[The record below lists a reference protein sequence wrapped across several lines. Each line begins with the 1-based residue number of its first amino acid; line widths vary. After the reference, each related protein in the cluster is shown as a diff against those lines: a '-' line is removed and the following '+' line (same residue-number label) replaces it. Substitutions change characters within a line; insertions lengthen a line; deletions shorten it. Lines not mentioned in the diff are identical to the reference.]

1 KEISHSMK
9 SAWRVFNLRPRK
21 ELCNGRIGL
30 RSIMT
35 SSSYSPG
42 ASLDE
47 WRKKATF
54 DGGKMRVILQGGED
68 KLALKDEIWQILEK
82 DPLFKKSNHQLSLD
96 EAREVTHK
104 RWKKII
110 EYGFVCDPYA
120 EYERFSALIEV
131 LEQLDT
137 ALQARTTLHSNVF
150 LGAVTSMGTE
160 RHSSI
165 IEKGNRNEIVG
176 CFALTELSHGSNT
189 QSIQTTA
196 TFENGQL
203 VFRTPHIGAM
213 KVWSGN
219 LAQSATHAV
228 VFAQLY
234 VGGKCEGVH
243 GFVIQVRDEKNH
255 RVLPGIKVGD
265 MGEKPGH
272 WNGVENGWMMF
283 EDYRCSLDA
292 LLNRGCDLTND
303 ARYVHSFKSDRD
315 KKSVSLGALSIGRI
329 GIVGKGVNACRM
341 AATIGIR
348 YSAVRK
354 QFGPP
359 NGEELPILSYP
370 LQRRRLLP
378 ALAAAISIGF
388 FQEKMV
394 DLFAQYMARVLSG
407 EKSDELAETSKEVHG
422 LSSCCKPRATWLG
435 VNALA
440 EARAA
445 CGGHGF
451 LFISRLNEL
460 RDTYDPSQTFE
471 GENNILVQ
479 QASNYLLSQKKQGI
493 LSSPMGS
500 IDFLQSPPST
510 FGGWKGDSL
519 ENVIS
524 AYEWLLH
531 YTLDKTE
538 KELEERKRKGED
550 AFTARNE
557 TQIDTAHPLAIAYA
571 ELTMIK
577 WANEAVEE
585 IEDEKCRGVLRRVIR
600 LFALSQLQP
609 HLALLYIGG
618 YCSGPELGRRVKE
631 EQLSLEESLSPECV
645 SLVDGIAPPDFAL
658 GSALGASDGR
668 AYERM
673 VEDFLSREVDRAPFA
688 DDLLDMIK
696 TNKAKL

>member
-1 KEISHSMK
+1 M
-9 SAWRVFNLRPRK
+9 A
-21 ELCNGRIGL
+21 
-30 RSIMT
+30 
-35 SSSYSPG
+35 SSSPSPG

-47 WRKKATF
+47 WRKNATF
-54 DGGKMRVILQGGED
+54 DGGKMRVILQGGRE
-68 KLALKDEIWQILEK
+68 KLSLKDEIWQTLEK
-82 DPLFKKSNHQLSLD
+82 DTLFKKPNRQLSLD
-96 EAREVTHK
+96 EVRLLTHQ
-104 RWKKII
+104 RWKKVI

-120 EYERFSALIEV
+120 EYEKFSALLEV
-131 LEQLDT
+131 LEEFDT
-137 ALQARTTLHSNVF
+137 ALQARVTLHSNVF
-150 LGAVTSMGTE
+150 MGALTSMGTE
-160 RHSSI
+160 KHAKL

-189 QSIQTTA
+189 QNIQTIA
-196 TFENGQL
+196 SYENGKL
-203 VFRTPHIGAM
+203 VFKTPHIGAM

-228 VFAQLY
+228 VFAQLN

-243 GFVIQVRDEKNH
+243 GFVIQVRDEKTH
-255 RVLPGIKVGD
+255 RTLPGIRIGD
-265 MGEKPGH
+265 MGEKPGQ
-272 WNGVENGWMMF
+272 WNGVENGWMIF
-283 EDYRCSLDA
+283 ENYSCSPDA
-292 LLNRGCDLTND
+292 LLNRGCELTD
-303 ARYVHSFKSDRD
+303 DGRYVHSFKSDRD

-329 GIVGKGVNACRM
+329 GIVGKGVNACRV

-378 ALAAAISIGF
+378 ALSAAISIGF
-388 FQEKMV
+388 FQTKMV

-407 EKSDELAETSKEVHG
+407 EKSDELGELSKEVHG
-422 LSSCCKPRATWLG
+422 LSSCCKPRSTWLG

-451 LFISRLNEL
+451 LYISRLNEL

-479 QASNYLLSQKKQGI
+479 QASNYLLSQKKQGV

-500 IDFLQSPPST
+500 TDFLQSRPCT
-510 FGGWKGDSL
+510 FTGWKGDSI

-531 YTLDKTE
+531 HTLNKTE
-538 KELEERKRKGED
+538 KALEERKRRGED

-577 WANEAVEE
+577 WAIEGVEE
-585 IEDEKCRGVLRRVIR
+585 IEDEKCRCVLRRVIG

-609 HLALLYIGG
+609 HLDLLYIGG
-618 YCSGPELGRRVKE
+618 YCSGPEFGTRVKE
-631 EQLSLEESLSPECV
+631 EQLSLELSLSPECV
-645 SLVDGIAPPDFAL
+645 SLVDALAPPDFAL
-658 GSALGASDGR
+658 ASALGASDGR
-668 AYERM
+668 AYEHM
-673 VEDFLSREVDRAPFA
+673 VEDFRSREIDRAPFA
-688 DDLLDMIK
+688 DDLVRVIQANKD
-696 TNKAKL
+696 KAKL

>member
-1 KEISHSMK
+1 
-9 SAWRVFNLRPRK
+9 
-21 ELCNGRIGL
+21 
-30 RSIMT
+30 MT
-35 SSSYSPG
+35 SSTLPG

-47 WRKKATF
+47 WRRKASF

-68 KLALKDEIWQILEK
+68 KLTIKDEIWNILGK
-82 DPLFKKSNHQLSLD
+82 DPLFKKPNRQLSLD
-96 EAREVTHK
+96 EVRTLTHQ

-120 EYERFSALIEV
+120 EYEKFSALLEV
-131 LEQLDT
+131 LEEYDT
-137 ALQARTTLHSNVF
+137 ALQARVTLHSNVF
-150 LGAVTSMGTE
+150 MGALTSMGTDK
-160 RHSSI
+160 HAKL
-165 IEKGNRNEIVG
+165 IEKGSRNEIVG

-189 QSIQTTA
+189 QNIQTTA
-196 TFENGQL
+196 TYENGQL

-228 VFAQLY
+228 VFAQLH

-243 GFVIQVRDEKNH
+243 GFVIQVRDENTH
-255 RVLPGIKVGD
+255 RTLPGIKIGD
-265 MGEKPGH
+265 MGEKPGQ
-272 WNGVENGWMMF
+272 WNAVENGWMIF
-283 EDYRCSLDA
+283 EDYRCSPDA
-292 LLNRGCDLTND
+292 LLNRGCELTKD
-303 ARYVHSFKSDRD
+303 GRYVHSFKSDRD

-329 GIVGKGVNACRM
+329 GIVGKGVNACRV

-359 NGEELPILSYP
+359 GEDELPILSYS

-378 ALAAAISIGF
+378 TLAAAISINF
-388 FQEKMV
+388 FQDKMV

-422 LSSCCKPRATWLG
+422 LSSCCKPRSTWLG
-435 VNALA
+435 VAALA

-451 LFISRLNEL
+451 LYISRLNEL

-500 IDFLQSPPST
+500 TDFLNVCPST
-510 FGGWKGDSL
+510 FTTWKGDSL
-519 ENVIS
+519 ENVIC

-531 YTLDKTE
+531 HTLNKTE
-538 KELEERKRKGED
+538 KALDERKRRGED

-557 TQIDTAHPLAIAYA
+557 TQIDAAHPLAIAYA
-571 ELTMIK
+571 ELTMIR
-577 WANEAVEE
+577 WANEAIEE
-585 IEDEKCRGVLRRVIR
+585 IEDEKCRSVLRRVVR

-618 YCSGPELGRRVKE
+618 YCSGPEFGTKVKE
-631 EQLSLEESLSPECV
+631 EQLSLEVSLSPECV
-645 SLVDGIAPPDFAL
+645 SLVDALAPPDFAL
-658 GSALGASDGR
+658 ASALATSDGR
-668 AYERM
+668 AYEHM
-673 VEDFLSREVDRAPFA
+673 VEDFRSREIDRAPFA
-688 DDLLDMIK
+688 EDLMRVIQA
-696 TNKAKL
+696 NKAKPKL

>member
-1 KEISHSMK
+1 QLSVSMTSRRLLDVSLRMASHRPIS
-9 SAWRVFNLRPRK
+9 
-21 ELCNGRIGL
+21 C

-35 SSSYSPG
+35 SSSPSPG
-42 ASLDE
+42 ASLDD

-54 DGGKMRVILQGGED
+54 DGQKMRVILQGGED
-68 KLALKDEIWQILEK
+68 KLKLKDDIWHTLEK
-82 DPLFKKSNHQLSLD
+82 DPLFKKPSRQLNMDEMRLITHQ
-96 EAREVTHK
+96 

-110 EYGFVCDPYA
+110 DYGLVVDPYA
-120 EYERFSALIEV
+120 EYEKFSALIEV
-131 LEQLDT
+131 LEEYDT
-137 ALQARTTLHSNVF
+137 ALQGRVTLHSNVF
-150 LGAVTSMGTE
+150 MGALTSMGTE
-160 RHSSI
+160 KHAKLIDR
-165 IEKGNRNEIVG
+165 GNRNEIVG

-189 QSIQTTA
+189 QQIQTIA
-196 TFENGQL
+196 TYENGKL
-203 VFRTPHIGAM
+203 IFNTPNIGAM
-213 KVWSGN
+213 KVWCGN
-219 LAQSATHAV
+219 LALSATHAV

-243 GFVIQVRDEKNH
+243 GFVIQLRDEKTH
-255 RVLPGIKVGD
+255 RALPGIKIGD
-265 MGEKPGH
+265 MGEKPGQ
-272 WNGVENGWMMF
+272 WNGVENGWMTF
-283 EDYRCSLDA
+283 ENYRCSPDA
-292 LLNRGCDLTND
+292 LLNRGCDLTPD
-303 ARYVHSFKSDRD
+303 GRYVHSFKSDRD

-329 GIVGKGVNACRM
+329 GIVGKGVNACRV

-394 DLFAQYMARVLSG
+394 DLFAQYMARVLTG
-407 EKSDELAETSKEVHG
+407 DKSDELAETSKEVHG
-422 LSSCCKPRATWLG
+422 LSSCCKPRSTWLG

-451 LFISRLNEL
+451 LYVSRLNEL

-493 LSSPMGS
+493 LTSPMGS
-500 IDFLQSPPST
+500 TDFLKARPTT
-510 FGGWKGDSL
+510 FGGWKEDSL
-519 ENVIS
+519 QNVIS

-531 YTLDKTE
+531 YTLNKTE
-538 KELEERKRKGED
+538 KALGERKKRGD
-550 AFTARNE
+550 DGFTARNE

-571 ELTMIK
+571 EMTMIR
-577 WANEAVEE
+577 WADEAVEE
-585 IEDEKCRGVLRRVIR
+585 IEDEKCRCVLRRVIR
-600 LFALSQLQP
+600 LFALSQLQS

-618 YCSGPELGRRVKE
+618 YCTGSEFGTRVKE
-631 EQLSLEESLSPECV
+631 EQLSLESSLSSECV
-645 SLVDGIAPPDFAL
+645 SLVDALAPPDFAL
-658 GSALGASDGR
+658 ASALGSSDGR
-668 AYERM
+668 AYEHLVSDLRT
-673 VEDFLSREVDRAPFA
+673 REVDRASFA
-688 DDLLDMIK
+688 DDLLKIMQ